1 MSVDRFTFESR
12 EVRPR
17 LVALFAVLSLVSIV
31 ATGQV
36 IPSLIAVTILWAI
49 SYLGYE
55 SLRLFG
61 VHPTNEHLGALFGLA
76 IGVTIFTL
84 VHVVMVRWL
93 NPNSSVVVVLVA
105 AASLALARNQ
115 AALARITFGGH
126 GPKMKTA
133 FLVCGCYFINASAD
147 YAWYLGLAV
156 LCFASFAMIHRAI
169 SSLRLLGFVTATAL
183 AILLGT
189 YLTRPRFWYLQQEE
203 QQLHSLIATSL
214 SSLPPSTVLWSVGT
228 GLNYHWF
235 SFPVVGVLSRAAG
248 FTDFVALSIFLPIV
262 YGSYL
267 FVGVLGV
274 LQSVTGRRESVI
286 ALVVSA
292 AMSSVGFAY
301 TDFRLSATSLGPTT
315 LLSSLCGIALIYLAA
330 AGCSSSSESSASIW
344 RRGVG
349 MMLVSSLLSL
359 AMVGSK
365 IDFAAPIV
373 AAVLLLAAWRIIKF
387 RRDLV
392 AVGLQAAVIIGVVT
406 GSLCGAIAVVG
417 ALDQASWVGG
427 QTSELLS
434 PNLEVLSFWG
444 DVRDLNGIPRTAAAI
459 AVFSGLL
466 SVTLLVSIQRRMQR
480 PLLGQLRTLHLV
492 LMVICAIAM
501 VIIHFPNSPNQLT
514 FLRSA
519 LLLSIPL
526 GALYTVESLSLADDW
541 RSHHLQLGLIGLV
554 TGALWLVHFGV
565 VNLFE
570 GDGSIWAIA
579 VRVSRFVLPPI
590 QAMFGAAIFA
600 TIGSMMQRS
609 SVCTALNGMR
619 SQRISV
625 SRWREGALVA
635 VLVSGVMLGWQG
647 NLEAFRFG
655 SEKLEARGLGYV
667 AGTEIRRVAREIR
680 RESDGDGLVA
690 VDRPVADLQIQ
701 QLVALSDRQFLT
713 IGDFWGFRESRT
725 AAGARN
731 MELSRSINYLSI
743 SGIERLCQ
751 ANVRTVVVRNVQ
763 HVGRIKSL
771 LGSPLIETKNFA
783 VFPLRSCS
791 T

>member
-1 MSVDRFTFESR
+1 MLVDRFTFETR
-12 EVRPR
+12 EVQPR
-17 LVALFAVLSLVSIV
+17 LVTLFAVLSLVSIV

-36 IPSLIAVTILWAI
+36 IPSLIAVTIMWAI

-55 SLRLFG
+55 TLRLLG
-61 VHPTNEHLGALFGLA
+61 VLPANEHLGALFGLTV
-76 IGVTIFTL
+76 GVAIFTL
-84 VHVVMVRWL
+84 VHVVMVKWL
-93 NPNSSVVVVLVA
+93 NPNSSVVVVLISA
-105 AASLALARNQ
+105 TALALARRR
-115 AALARITFGGH
+115 AAAARVSFKSHHPQT
-126 GPKMKTA
+126 KTA
-133 FLVCGCYFINASAD
+133 FLVCGCYFINASLD
-147 YAWYLGLAV
+147 YSWYIGLAI
-156 LCFASFAMIHRAI
+156 LCFTLFAIIQKAI
-169 SSLRLLGFVTATAL
+169 PSPRLLACVAAIAL
-183 AILLGT
+183 AIFLGT
-189 YLTRPRFWYLQQEE
+189 YITRPRFWYLQQEE
-203 QQLHSLIATSL
+203 QLLHSLIATSL
-214 SSLPPSTVLWSVGT
+214 SSLPPSTALWSLDT
-228 GLNYHWF
+228 DLNYHWF
-235 SFPVVGVLSRAAG
+235 SFPIVGVLSRAAG
-248 FTDFVALSIFLPIV
+248 FTDFGALSIFLPIV
-262 YGSYL
+262 YGTFL

-286 ALVVSA
+286 ALVVA
-292 AMSSVGFAY
+292 AATSSVGFAY

-330 AGCSSSSESSASIW
+330 AGCSSTSESSTSTW
-344 RRGVG
+344 RCGVG
-349 MMLVSSLLSL
+349 MMLVSSLLSF

-373 AAVLLLAAWRIIKF
+373 AAVLLLAAWQIIKF
-387 RRDLV
+387 RRDLM
-392 AVGLQAAVIIGVVT
+392 AVSLQAAVIIGVAT
-406 GSLCGAIAVVG
+406 GSVCGAIAVVG
-417 ALDQASWVGG
+417 IFDQASWVGG

-459 AVFSGLL
+459 AIFSGLL

-480 PLLGQLRTLHLV
+480 PLLGQLHTLHLV

-501 VIIHFPNSPNQLT
+501 VIIHFPSSPNQLT

-526 GALYTVESLSLADDW
+526 GALYAVESLSLADDW
-541 RSHHLQLGLIGLV
+541 RSHHLQLVLTGLV

-590 QAMFGAAIFA
+590 QVTFGAAIFA

-609 SVCTALNGMR
+609 SVYTALNGMG

-635 VLVSGVMLGWQG
+635 VLVSGVMLGLQA

-655 SEKLEARGLGYV
+655 SEKLEARGLSYM
-667 AGTEIRRVAREIR
+667 AGTEVRRVAREIR
-680 RESDGDGLVA
+680 RESDGHGLVA

-713 IGDFWGFRESRT
+713 IGDSWGFRDSRT
-725 AAGARN
+725 AVGARN

-751 ANVRTVVVRNVQ
+751 ADVRTVVVRNLQ
-763 HVGRIKSL
+763 HVGKLKGL